1 MASFFHNIQTI
12 ITKDLLKVGDGVSD
26 VKSITIANVDPDL
39 DARVDLFLNKGTR
52 NFYILKNVLIPLES
66 TLVLGPE
73 DNIAFNNGSSGYSM
87 RIQVDNGSTTA
98 VAVDVIIKRGT

>member
-1 MASFFHNIQTI
+1 MATFFHNITTTLTQ
-12 ITKDLLKVGDGVSD
+12 DLLAVGDNISNLN
-26 VKSITIANVDPDL
+26 SITIANVDTTNE
-39 DARVDLFLNKGTR
+39 AKIDLFLNKGTD
-52 NFYILKNVLIPLES
+52 NFYILKNVSLPLGS

-98 VAVDVIIKRGT
+98 VAVDVILKRGT

>member
-1 MASFFHNIQTI
+1 VATFFHNITTVL
-12 ITKDLLKVGDGVSD
+12 TKDLLTVGDGISNL
-26 VKSITIANVDPDL
+26 KSITISNVDDTN
-39 DARVDLFLNKGTR
+39 DAKVDLFLNKGSD

-73 DNIAFNNGSSGYSM
+73 DNISFNNGTSGYSM

-98 VAVDVIIKRGT
+98 VAVDVILKRGA